1 MKHNVFFNRLLHDRF
16 DHEHAKILSSVRIR
30 LKQTNEFKNCF
41 LLVLASFPLC
51 DLKEEDLTQNPQF
64 CKLLASLRQ
73 HIDQNGLTKQLT
85 AELVEAEKKL
95 QHQMCYWLQ
104 FESLHRGLEEMIQ
117 EHLVKKQ
124 HTDFLETMEKC
135 LLAAQCVKRLD
146 PSSTTHQDQPP
157 LLGLTPEDVKKAL
170 PPEEASQAPCLSPLE
185 KHLKGKCLSL
195 LTYYDPELGT
205 VIRSR
210 TMKLSQLPGQLK
222 KDKKRAESLKE
233 TCEEKRVVLLR
244 QTHIYISVSPPE
256 SMWSAETL
264 SVTEDKLRPA
274 FCILLGVFSESNI
287 YISVFSGALFLLH
300 RSEVNDLLLQTYTPD
315 TLAAHKKIRK
325 ELESKMKACEEEK
338 QSLESKLTS
347 FQVLGEEF
355 QALAQEYSR
364 IKEEIKV
371 KTWAADEFQTTW
383 TSN

>member
-1 MKHNVFFNRLLHDRF
+1 MCDSPETTDETGLLDGWRLR
-16 DHEHAKILSSVRIR
+16 EKI
-30 LKQTNEFKNCF
+30 
-41 LLVLASFPLC
+41 LASFPLC

-124 HTDFLETMEKC
+124 HTDVSPDQNTFLETMEKC

-170 PPEEASQAPCLSPLE
+170 PPEEVVRRTKISAAPQLE

-195 LTYYDPELGT
+195 LTYYDPELDNKNENAK
-205 VIRSR
+205 

-244 QTHIYISVSPPE
+244 QTHIYISELMKCIELLETFIHHHRMKVQADLDE
-256 SMWSAETL
+256 KQVDYLNNKSM
-264 SVTEDKLRPA
+264 
-274 FCILLGVFSESNI
+274 
-287 YISVFSGALFLLH
+287 LLH
-300 RSEVNDLLLQTYTPD
+300 QKLKSEVNDLLLQTYTPD

-371 KTWAADEFQTTW
+371 KTWAADEFQRL
-383 TSN
+383 SEKS